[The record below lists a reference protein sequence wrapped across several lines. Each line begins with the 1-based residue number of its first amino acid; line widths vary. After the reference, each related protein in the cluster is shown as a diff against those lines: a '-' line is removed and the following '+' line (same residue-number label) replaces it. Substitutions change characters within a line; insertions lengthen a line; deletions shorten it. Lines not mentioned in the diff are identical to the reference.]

1 MNCRPGDL
9 AVIVS
14 DPRSRNLYEG
24 AHLRVV
30 ADSGRRDV
38 GSVLWTFEP
47 LSPILVQRLKEHPGD
62 TVSDHFIR
70 PIRNPGDDAEC
81 ESKAWLPPVPNST
94 KETA

>member
-1 MNCRPGDL
+1 MNCKPGDL

-30 ADSGRRDV
+30 ADSGRRDA

-70 PIRNPGDDAEC
+70 PIRPGEITDEEVRELYAPKQPEV
-81 ESKAWLPPVPNST
+81 A
-94 KETA
+94 